1 MSDPDNSL
9 VRRAQAG
16 ERQALV
22 DLVETYQGQVYSLAL
37 SFMRDPADAADM
49 TQETFVRLLRSLGS
63 YRGDT
68 ATFRTWLYR
77 LAVNICLDGLRRRGK
92 QPLTLSQHPDLVSA
106 DEWEQPTW
114 RAEWR
119 ESAAEV
125 RAALA
130 ALPARQRVALTLHYF
145 QESSYEQIAD
155 AMGVP
160 LNTVKSHIL
169 RGKARLAR
177 LLRHSAARAAATNAA
192 WLHVRPVA
200 A

>member
-1 MSDPDNSL
+1 MSDPDNSV

-22 DLVETYQGQVYSLAL
+22 DLVEKYQGQVYSLAL
-37 SFMRDPADAADM
+37 GIMRNPADAADM

-63 YRGDT
+63 YRGET
-68 ATFRTWLYR
+68 ATFRTWLHR
-77 LAVNICLDGLRRRGK
+77 LAVNVCLDGLRRRGR
-92 QPLTLSQHPDLVSA
+92 QPLTLSHDTDLVSA

-130 ALPARQRVALTLHYF
+130 ALPSRQRVALTLHYF

-155 AMGVP
+155 ATGVP

-177 LLRHSAARAAATNAA
+177 MLRQSAARAAVTNAA
-192 WLHVRPVA
+192 WLHVRPVTA
-200 A
+200 